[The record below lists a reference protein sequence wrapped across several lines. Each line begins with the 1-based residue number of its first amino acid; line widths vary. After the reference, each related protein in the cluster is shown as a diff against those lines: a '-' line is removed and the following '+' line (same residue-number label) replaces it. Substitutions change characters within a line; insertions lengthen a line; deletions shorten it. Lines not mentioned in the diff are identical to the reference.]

1 MKIYVNAKSKKEV
14 NEKLAAGKTVGGVNH
29 SMFGGG
35 GYYEINADLAVGT
48 QISIYEKMVG
58 GSPYA
63 KSYGTWNGK
72 KVV

>member
-1 MKIYVNAKSKKEV
+1 MKIYINAKSKKEI
-14 NEKLAAGKTVGGVNH
+14 NDKLSDGLKVFGENF

-35 GYYEINADLAVGT
+35 GFYKLDSNLPSGTVVSVYDKIIN
-48 QISIYEKMVG
+48 

-72 KVV
+72 KVI